1 MKRLLVSVFAAV
13 MALSGLWGAGPGP
26 RILRMAE
33 LHPSD
38 HPTTRGDQEFARL
51 VAELTGGR
59 IRVEVYEGGVLG
71 DELSVMD
78 QLSFGGIDLA
88 RVSIASVQPTV
99 PSLAALFMPYLYQ
112 DAGHMWRV
120 LTGPVGRELL
130 NALDAGGLFGI
141 GWFEAGARS
150 FYTAAQPVRR
160 ASDLQGLRIR
170 VQESAPMISL
180 VQAFGA
186 RPQPM
191 AFSEV
196 YSGLR
201 TGTID
206 GAENNLATYF
216 ASGHYQAA
224 PWFTVDEH
232 ARLPELIVGSPV
244 AFAPI
249 GPDDR
254 ALIRQAAA
262 KAALFQRRAW
272 ATYEIEIQNKLR
284 AAGVTFL
291 DPVDLPTWQDQA
303 RRIWTHQTPAVRNL
317 LDRIRNTP

>member
-1 MKRLLVSVFAAV
+1 MKRSLLLIVAALV
-13 MALSGLWGAGPGP
+13 ALSGLWGASPEP
-26 RILRMAE
+26 LILRMAE

-59 IRVEVYEGGVLG
+59 IQVEVYDGGVLG
-71 DELSVMD
+71 DELSVMQ

-88 RVSIASVQPTV
+88 RVSIASVQPAV
-99 PSLAALFMPYLYQ
+99 PQLAALFMPYLYQ

-130 NALDAGGLFGI
+130 NALDAGSLFGI
-141 GWFEAGARS
+141 GWFGAGARS
-150 FYTAAQPVRR
+150 FYTAPRPVRR
-160 ASDLQGLRIR
+160 AGDLQGLRIR

-191 AFSEV
+191 AFPEV

-201 TGTID
+201 TGSLD

-224 PWFTVDEH
+224 PWFTIDEH

-244 AFAPI
+244 AFASL
-249 GPDDR
+249 GPEDR
-254 ALIRQAAA
+254 ALVRQAAA

-272 ATYEIEIQNKLR
+272 ATYEVEIQNKLR

-291 DPVDLPTWQDQA
+291 EPIDLPAWQNQA
-303 RRIWTHQTPAVRNL
+303 RRIWAHQTPTVRNL